1 MILAGTGHRSF
12 QKDKKTDKW
21 ISKLEFPG
29 HPGNSRQLY
38 DRITALAAAWLRQH
52 PEYKIVISGAA
63 IGWDLALA
71 NAAVQEK
78 RKLHMYIPFVGHGQ
92 TWKSFYKEEHNR
104 LVKLATVVH
113 APNIP
118 FSPDALLQ
126 RNKDMVDNCDH
137 LLALWDRTPGGTM
150 HAVQYAVSIE
160 KDYTN
165 LWNIWERGRS
175 NISHK

>member
-1 MILAGTGHRSF
+1 MTKILALTGHRAF

-38 DRITALAAAWLRQH
+38 ERLTAMYVAWYTKY
-52 PEYKIVISGAA
+52 PEYTDVISGAA
-63 IGWDLALA
+63 IGVDLAGA
-71 NAAVQEK
+71 NAAVITG

-126 RNKDMVDNCDH
+126 RNKDMVDNCD
-137 LLALWDRTPGGTM
+137 LLLSLWDRSTTGGTF
-150 HAVQYAVSIE
+150 HAVQYAVSID
-160 KDYTN
+160 KPYIN
-165 LWNIWERGRS
+165 LWDIWYRNR
-175 NISHK
+175 